1 MSGAKQRYEREY
13 KLAIVEEIR
22 SGQRSL
28 EQVAREERI
37 NPSMLRRW
45 KQAVAADPEGCF
57 PGSGRAAADD
67 PDSKEGLRRRIAQ
80 LELEN
85 EILKKAQA
93 YLSGKRR

>member
-13 KLAIVEEIR
+13 KLAMVNEMTT
-22 SGQRSL
+22 GKRSL
-28 EQVAREERI
+28 ERVAREEGL

-57 PGSGRAAADD
+57 PGSGKAAADD
-67 PDSKEGLRRRIAQ
+67 PNSKEGLKRRIAQ

-93 YLSGKRR
+93 YLAGKRR